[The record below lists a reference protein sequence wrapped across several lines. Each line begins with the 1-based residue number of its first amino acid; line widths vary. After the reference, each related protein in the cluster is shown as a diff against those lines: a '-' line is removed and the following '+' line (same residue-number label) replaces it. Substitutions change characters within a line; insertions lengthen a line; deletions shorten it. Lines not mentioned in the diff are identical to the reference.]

1 MGLNNTLQESPI
13 LFKNHQSNRQ
23 TASEPSYRFTD
34 YQHRSYFSSTNP
46 VKAPWLSDD
55 KVGSSRDGRNL
66 WDEASRRGLTKE
78 LKRVA
83 DLRDTLF
90 GRRLHLKE
98 KRNELRQESGKLSE
112 LFDALI
118 MSQKRSK
125 KRLKESHY
133 AELDIQKNV
142 VGSLQYD
149 YDLAED
155 EYDEHENQLDQ
166 EEEKLIKTLRRFFPE
181 DIGEDDSSTD
191 SWESQPQLEQSQESI
206 FNNESHMRVVEYQ
219 SRVGDARILQERLQD
234 LLYEQGRR
242 LSFAKMRENY
252 TTYHDDSKS
261 DFTERFESHRTAI
274 VCELKLINGDL
285 QRLKEHL
292 QLDGMD
298 EISPIYR
305 FEEVWTPQLSPLP
318 PQLQDS
324 ISPDPK
330 KVRRVNS
337 ADLDPTKS
345 LDPEKQK
352 SGSDS
357 ALPTTETN
365 SRTAQVR
372 ISWWVLRTLL
382 NSPTARVQ
390 HKQILR
396 DVEDVFRDNM
406 SWARLVYEVWERD
419 EAGDDTSVGSWRIL
433 AQDLIEHK
441 AFQIDILDGTTAVPL
456 NVPDL
461 NDFLDQEFPDMKIC
475 QPQIRDTVSQHKS
488 RSV

>member
-23 TASEPSYRFTD
+23 TASEPPIRFTD
-34 YQHRSYFSSTNP
+34 YQYRSYFSPTNP
-46 VKAPWLSDD
+46 AKASWLSDD
-55 KVGSSRDGRNL
+55 EFGYSRDGRNL
-66 WDEASRRGLTKE
+66 CDEASRKGLTKE

-83 DLRDTLF
+83 DLRNALF

-98 KRNELRQESGKLSE
+98 KRNELRQESDKLSE
-112 LFDALI
+112 LHDALI
-118 MSQKRSK
+118 MSQQRSK
-125 KRLKESHY
+125 KILKKSHY
-133 AELDIQKNV
+133 AELDNQKDV

-155 EYDEHENQLDQ
+155 EYDEYENQLDK
-166 EEEKLIKTLRRFFPE
+166 EEDKLIKTLKRVFPE
-181 DIGEDDSSTD
+181 DIGEDDSTTD
-191 SWESQPQLEQSQESI
+191 SWESQPQLEQSQGSI
-206 FNNESHMRVVEYQ
+206 INDELHLRVVEYQ

-261 DFTERFESHRTAI
+261 DFTEQFESHRTAI
-274 VCELKLINGDL
+274 VCELELINADI

-292 QLDGMD
+292 QLDGMV
-298 EISPIYR
+298 EISPVYR

-318 PQLQDS
+318 PQQQDS

-337 ADLDPTKS
+337 ADLDTTKS
-345 LDPEKQK
+345 LNLEKQK

-357 ALPTTETN
+357 ALPPTETN

-372 ISWWVLRTLL
+372 ISWWVLRTLI

-396 DVEDVFRDNM
+396 DVEDVFLDNM

-441 AFQIDILDGTTAVPL
+441 ASQIDTFNGPTALPLGVP
-456 NVPDL
+456 NL
-461 NDFLDQEFPDMKIC
+461 NDFLEQEFPDIKI
-475 QPQIRDTVSQHKS
+475 P
-488 RSV
+488 